1 MKTSKL
7 NLGNKDDWEPEV
19 EGMDRQ
25 PTGNAGL
32 SLETSFPVE
41 RRESQR
47 RRGRVIRSEEQFRYE
62 QRSECC

>member
-19 EGMDRQ
+19 EGMDHQ

-32 SLETSFPVE
+32 SLETSSPVE

-47 RRGRVIRSEEQFRYE
+47 RGAGHSFGGAISL
-62 QRSECC
+62 